1 MNLFLMKNIATLIGR
16 IAFEDATEGKRKR
29 KLEKEI
35 WHDDNRKKRNRTNKK
50 I

>member
-1 MNLFLMKNIATLIGR
+1 MIPFMMKNIATLIDR

-35 WHDDNRKKRNRTNKK
+35 WHDKRKDRKKIQTK
-50 I
+50 